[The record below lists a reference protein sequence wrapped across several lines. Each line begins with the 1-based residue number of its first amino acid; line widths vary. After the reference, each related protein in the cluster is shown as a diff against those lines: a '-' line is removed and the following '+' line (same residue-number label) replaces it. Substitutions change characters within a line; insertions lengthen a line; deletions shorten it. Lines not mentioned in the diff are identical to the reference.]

1 MTVGAETS
9 VDGTT
14 VQLVEG
20 TNTNLLSQVDVSGD
34 RSSSLVEPQFRFLRR
49 QFVTGRGLDE
59 VNVTGHFEL
68 TLSLQE
74 KSVGVD
80 EVLSRNVSDM
90 LVG

>member
-1 MTVGAETS
+1 MSVGSETS

-14 VQLVEG
+14 VQLVQS
-20 TNTNLLSQVDVSGD
+20 TDTDLLSQVDVSGD
-34 RSSSLVEPQFRFLRR
+34 RSSSLVEPEFRFLGR

-74 KSVGVD
+74 QSVSVD
-80 EVLSRNVSDM
+80 EVLSRNVSNL
-90 LVG
+90 LVV